1 SWLPAPAR
9 SAAPG
14 GALAMVSRNAEHVD
28 VFWSAQDGGVQ
39 ARSWNGSGPIADSDP
54 NRPHPPPVAHR
65 DPTRGRQERAM
76 VRALHHRQTR
86 RLHQHSAWTPDTTRP
101 TRIGPSTPSALH
113 SCVSLVKALMA
124 LFSRPLP

>member
-1 SWLPAPAR
+1 ARGAGAARRGARSPRPQSGAGRHSGTDRTSIGPSGEIVMRSWNNSWEASWLPAPAR

-54 NRPHPPPVAHR
+54 NRHHHPHVAHR
-65 DPTRGRQERAM
+65 DHTRGRQERAM
-76 VRALHHRQTR
+76 V
-86 RLHQHSAWTPDTTRP
+86 
-101 TRIGPSTPSALH
+101 
-113 SCVSLVKALMA
+113 
-124 LFSRPLP
+124 